1 MVSKISKKKQ
11 KIAKKYAIPIMFL
24 VIVSTVLSLL
34 AINFPTETKEEDKIL
49 DNFLFTT
56 NVSIFGIIFMIIKK
70 AFKEKYIIDSLQILI
85 FVMIPFSAF
94 IPFLSDPK
102 IFWVIFPA
110 YFASVIMWFLST
122 DHFLIGKGTKINE
135 IEYVR
140 DDEQTNA
147 ASIIKRLFYIMM
159 ALSLVISYLYSA
171 IIVNHPDNTL
181 S

>member
-1 MVSKISKKKQ
+1 MAPKISKKKQ

-24 VIVSTVLSLL
+24 VIVSTILSLL
-34 AINFPTETKEEDKIL
+34 AINFPTETKDEDKTL

-102 IFWVIFPA
+102 IFWIIFPA
-110 YFASVIMWFLST
+110 YFVSVITWFLAT
-122 DHFLIGKGTKINE
+122 DHFLIGKGIKINE
-135 IEYVR
+135 TQYDR

-147 ASIIKRLFYIMM
+147 VSITKKLFYIMM
-159 ALSLVISYLYSA
+159 TLSLFIAYLYSQ
-171 IIVNHPDNTL
+171 IIINHPNNTL